1 MINSYENMS
10 VGKYLQIRALAKKE
24 MEDVEMQ
31 VSVISILNDMS
42 EDDVLNLPLEK
53 YSAYARESN
62 FLMNPPTPK
71 AECPK
76 KLVINGNK
84 YYVMK
89 DMKSCK
95 TAQYIDYQ
103 TFMKEKDPD
112 AKMAEILAIFIIP
125 EGKTY
130 GEGYDIADVVNEI
143 KEHLPIS
150 VALNLCFFFRKKT
163 AKSIR
168 LTLIYLGLMMKIWKR
183 KVKTE
188 EQKKMMEEAE
198 RKMKEL
204 MSLYG
209 DGAGFIV

>member
-150 VALNLCFFFRKKT
+150 
-163 AKSIR
+163 KSINR
-168 LTLIYLGLMMKIWKR
+168 TLIYLGLMMKIWKR
-183 KVKTE
+183 KAKTE

-209 DGAGFIV
+209 DGAGFIR